1 MDQPILLTGD
11 RPTGNLH
18 LGHYVGSIRNR
29 LALQEAYK
37 CFFIVADLHTLTT
50 KYSPKEISELPS
62 HIREMVVDYLACGI
76 NPEKSVIYLQSAVPE
91 VIELSFLFSQLVS
104 VPRLQRIPSLRDM
117 AQNAGVGEMS
127 LGLLGYPVLQSADI
141 LLARAQAVPV
151 GKDNEAHL
159 ELTREIA
166 RRFNYVYGE
175 DFFPE
180 PKTVSSEV
188 PSLVGID
195 GKAKMSKSLSN
206 AIFLKDEENILRKKV
221 MSMFTDPNRVS
232 ADVPGETKNNP
243 VFVYH
248 RAFNSNK
255 EEVAQLTSLY
265 EQGKIGDVDVKESLY
280 KSLSSFLSPIHENR
294 KEILSRKGFV
304 EEVIFEG
311 THIMREEGRKTL
323 KEVKKIMGL
332 SKIWNGISRKVEEKR
347 KKESK

>member
-18 LGHYVGSIRNR
+18 LGHYVGSIANR

-50 KYSPKEISELPS
+50 KYSLEEISELPS
-62 HIREMVVDYLACGI
+62 NVREMVIDYLACGI

-91 VIELSFLFSQLVS
+91 VVELSFLFSQLVS

-127 LGLLGYPVLQSADI
+127 LGLLGYPVLQTADI
-141 LLARAQAVPV
+141 LLAKAEAVPV

-159 ELTREIA
+159 ELTRELA
-166 RRFNYVYGE
+166 RRFNYTYGV

-180 PKTVSSEV
+180 PKTVSSDV
-188 PSLVGID
+188 PSLVGTD

-206 AIFLKDEENILRKKV
+206 AIFLKDEGVILRKKV

-232 ADVPGETKNNP
+232 SDIPGETENNP
-243 VFVYH
+243 VFIYH
-248 RAFNSNK
+248 RAFNTNK
-255 EEVAQLTSLY
+255 KEVEDLTSLY
-265 EQGKIGDVDVKESLY
+265 QKGQIGDVDVKEKLY
-280 KSLSSFLSPIHENR
+280 KSLSDFLAPIHEKR
-294 KEILSRKGFV
+294 KEILSQKGLV
-304 EEVIFEG
+304 EEVIFDG
-311 THIMREEGRKTL
+311 TQIMREEARKTL

-332 SKIWNGISRKVEEKR
+332 SKVWNGISRKVEEKR
-347 KKESK
+347 KKENK